1 MQADFSESLYPIN
14 GDEMIY
20 WYKRDPNAALTGMR
34 GLSHDAKS
42 AYNTI
47 IDLLYSRD
55 GDLPD
60 DEHFLCVQIE
70 CRPQWWRRVRAELIA
85 AGKIWVLPDGRLMA
99 NRVETV
105 LKEAQNFSETQ
116 SKLARKGWVSKG
128 KPNESNAPSMPTQ
141 QQPDLHPELE
151 REHSLRSLLFP
162 QGGIRGRGSTLSP
175 EAENFP
181 SRKLS
186 PHQPLGFQP
195 GGVREVQ
202 EFSFGPRLPF
212 RQLGAGMAKLG
223 IEGRRIQPKRKR
235 QWKGKISIGRSRQ
248 TYCPLRRGGSH
259 G

>member
-1 MQADFSESLYPIN
+1 MMSLISTAEGVMQADFSESLYPIN

-151 REHSLRSLLFP
+151 RERALAPLAPLP
-162 QGGIRGRGSTLSP
+162 PRG
-175 EAENFP
+175 N
-181 SRKLS
+181 SRK
-186 PHQPLGFQP
+186 
-195 GGVREVQ
+195 GVHALAGSRE
-202 EFSFGPRLPF
+202 LPF
-212 RQLGAGMAKLG
+212 PKTFSPSTSRIPTGGSSRSSRVF
-223 IEGRRIQPKRKR
+223 IWPETPVSPVGRRH
-235 QWKGKISIGRSRQ
+235 GEIGN
-248 TYCPLRRGGSH
+248 
-259 G
+259 